1 MQDRATQE
9 HSDMRK
15 PNYGFE
21 RRTRQLDKQAKKE
34 AKAEAK
40 RQKTKDDGPDA
51 EASPTSD
58 DQETQ

>member
-1 MQDRATQE
+1 
-9 HSDMRK
+9 MRK

-40 RQKTKDDGPDA
+40 RQKTKDDGPDV
-51 EASPTSD
+51 EESPPAD